1 MMHLL
6 PSSMGLQTIYRI
18 RPVVLVVMWFLFVTS
33 VLQAGGELR
42 RPFQG
47 IRNLGM
53 GNVGVAMSHD
63 ENALF
68 YNPAGLAAVDTT
80 IVSIPFVNEVSKDT
94 LSLTS
99 QVAKLGSDST
109 TADTVALA
117 LGKQIHYRNMTAL
130 NVIIPFG
137 SLMTFGAAA
146 GLETTIDL
154 SASNPVGIQFNYGMR
169 LDQIYNIGGGF
180 NLGRGRW
187 LIGVNV
193 EKYKRCDYPVKT
205 VAMSTLLNSSNIA
218 SDVGFCK
225 TDLMRD
231 GQTYGFG
238 FQNRMSSF
246 STLRMVWGMSV
257 RNLGGLKF
265 ARKDNET
272 NPLDQKAEYN
282 IGIAMTPFDSM
293 LFRNFYEIDIRDLTF
308 DHSDDAYC
316 TANKNSSDCNMK
328 RIHIGT
334 EFGFWPIDSG
344 ASALALRLGWNQG
357 YVSQGLEINPLIFF
371 RGLSIQY
378 ADYKVETGNSA
389 GDKPERRRTL
399 QVNLGF

>member
-1 MMHLL
+1 MIHLFRKYFKL
-6 PSSMGLQTIYRI
+6 RTSFRKLS
-18 RPVVLVVMWFLFVTS
+18 VFVLVVCS
-33 VLQAGGELR
+33 VSFEPDIQAGGELR

-47 IRNLGM
+47 VRNLGM
-53 GNVGVAMSHD
+53 GNVGVALSHD

-146 GLETTIDL
+146 GLETSIDL

-169 LDQIYNIGGGF
+169 LDQIYNIG
-180 NLGRGRW
+180 
-187 LIGVNV
+187 
-193 EKYKRCDYPVKT
+193 
-205 VAMSTLLNSSNIA
+205 
-218 SDVGFCK
+218 
-225 TDLMRD
+225 
-231 GQTYGFG
+231 
-238 FQNRMSSF
+238 
-246 STLRMVWGMSV
+246 
-257 RNLGGLKF
+257 
-265 ARKDNET
+265 
-272 NPLDQKAEYN
+272 
-282 IGIAMTPFDSM
+282 IAMTPFDG
-293 LFRNFYEIDIRDLTF
+293 LLLRNFYEIDIRDLTF
-308 DHSDDAYC
+308 EHSDDTYC
-316 TANKNSSDCNMK
+316 QKNKNSADCNMK

>member
-1 MMHLL
+1 MHLL

>member
-1 MMHLL
+1 MMYLL

>member
-1 MMHLL
+1 MHLL

-282 IGIAMTPFDSM
+282 IGISMTPFDSM

>member
-1 MMHLL
+1 MHLL

-205 VAMSTLLNSSNIA
+205 VAMSTLLNSSNIS

>member
-1 MMHLL
+1 
-6 PSSMGLQTIYRI
+6 MGLQTIYRI

>member
-1 MMHLL
+1 
-6 PSSMGLQTIYRI
+6 
-18 RPVVLVVMWFLFVTS
+18 MWFLFVTS

>member
-1 MMHLL
+1 MHLL

-205 VAMSTLLNSSNIA
+205 VAMSTLLNSSNIS

-265 ARKDNET
+265 ARKDDET

>member
-68 YNPAGLAAVDTT
+68 YNPAGLATVDTT

-94 LSLTS
+94 LSLAS

>member
-1 MMHLL
+1 MHLL

-154 SASNPVGIQFNYGMR
+154 TASNPVGIQFNYGMR

-265 ARKDNET
+265 ARKDDET

-293 LFRNFYEIDIRDLTF
+293 LFRNIYEIDIRDLTF

>member
-1 MMHLL
+1 MHLL

-272 NPLDQKAEYN
+272 NPLDQKADYN

>member
-1 MMHLL
+1 MIHLFRKYFKL
-6 PSSMGLQTIYRI
+6 RTSFRKLS
-18 RPVVLVVMWFLFVTS
+18 VFVLVVCSVSFVPDI
-33 VLQAGGELR
+33 QAGGELR

-47 IRNLGM
+47 VRNLGM
-53 GNVGVAMSHD
+53 GNVGVALSHD

-180 NLGRGRW
+180 SLDRGRW
-187 LIGVNV
+187 LIGLNV
-193 EKYKRCDYPVKT
+193 ENYKRCDYPVKT
-205 VAMSTLLNSSNIA
+205 VAMSTLLNSSNIS

-225 TDLMRD
+225 ADLMRD

-246 STLRMVWGMSV
+246 STLRLVWGMSV

-265 ARKDNET
+265 SRKDGET
-272 NPLDQKAEYN
+272 NPEDQKAEYN
-282 IGIAMTPFDSM
+282 IGIAMTPFDG
-293 LFRNFYEIDIRDLTF
+293 LLLRNFYEIDIRDLTF
-308 DHSDDAYC
+308 EHSDDTYC
-316 TANKNSSDCNMK
+316 QKNKNSADCNMK

>member
-6 PSSMGLQTIYRI
+6 PSSMGLKTIYRI
-18 RPVVLVVMWFLFVTS
+18 RPVVLVVMWFLFFTS

-94 LSLTS
+94 LSLAS

-180 NLGRGRW
+180 NFGRGRW

-293 LFRNFYEIDIRDLTF
+293 LFRNIYEIDIRDLTF

-378 ADYKVETGNSA
+378 ADYRVETGNSA

>member
-1 MMHLL
+1 
-6 PSSMGLQTIYRI
+6 MGIQPIYRI

-187 LIGVNV
+187 LIGAVPT
-193 EKYKRCDYPVKT
+193 R
-205 VAMSTLLNSSNIA
+205 
-218 SDVGFCK
+218 
-225 TDLMRD
+225 
-231 GQTYGFG
+231 
-238 FQNRMSSF
+238 
-246 STLRMVWGMSV
+246 LR
-257 RNLGGLKF
+257 
-265 ARKDNET
+265 
-272 NPLDQKAEYN
+272 
-282 IGIAMTPFDSM
+282 
-293 LFRNFYEIDIRDLTF
+293 
-308 DHSDDAYC
+308 
-316 TANKNSSDCNMK
+316 
-328 RIHIGT
+328 
-334 EFGFWPIDSG
+334 
-344 ASALALRLGWNQG
+344 
-357 YVSQGLEINPLIFF
+357 
-371 RGLSIQY
+371 
-378 ADYKVETGNSA
+378 
-389 GDKPERRRTL
+389 
-399 QVNLGF
+399 

>member
-293 LFRNFYEIDIRDLTF
+293 LFRNIYEIDIRDLTF

>member
-1 MMHLL
+1 MHLL

-117 LGKQIHYRNMTAL
+117 LGKQIHYRNMTVL

-205 VAMSTLLNSSNIA
+205 VAMSTLLNSSNIS

>member
-1 MMHLL
+1 MVC
-6 PSSMGLQTIYRI
+6 SVS
-18 RPVVLVVMWFLFVTS
+18 FVPD
-33 VLQAGGELR
+33 LQAGGELR

-80 IVSIPFVNEVSKDT
+80 IVSIPFVNELSNDT
-94 LSLTS
+94 TTILRDVQGLD
-99 QVAKLGSDST
+99 SDSKNS
-109 TADTVALA
+109 DYIELA
-117 LGKQIHYRNMTAL
+117 TGRQIHYRLMTAL

-137 SLMTFGAAA
+137 SLMTFGAAG
-146 GLETTIDL
+146 GLETSIDL
-154 SASNPVGIQFNYGMR
+154 SANNPVAINLTVGSRI
-169 LDQIYNIGGGF
+169 DQIYNVGAGF
-180 NLGRGRW
+180 SLGRGRW
-187 LIGVNV
+187 LLGFNV
-193 EKYKRCDYPVKT
+193 EKYRRCDVPNT
-205 VAMSTLLNSSNIA
+205 ALSLGSLLDNSTTISTCEKKML
-218 SDVGFCK
+218 
-225 TDLMRD
+225 RD

-246 STLRMVWGMSV
+246 STLRLVWGMSV

-265 ARKDNET
+265 SRNDNET
-272 NPLDQKAEYN
+272 NPIDQKAEYN
-282 IGIAMTPFDSM
+282 IGIAMTPFEGM
-293 LFRNFYEIDIRDLTF
+293 LLRNIYEINIRDITF
-308 DHSDDAYC
+308 EHSDDTYC
-316 TANKNSSDCNMK
+316 QKNKNSSDCNMK
-328 RIHIGT
+328 RLHIGT

-344 ASALALRLGWNQG
+344 ASALAIRLGWNQG
-357 YVSQGLEINPLIFF
+357 YVSKGLEINPLIFF

-389 GDKPERRRTL
+389 GDKPERRKTL

>member
-205 VAMSTLLNSSNIA
+205 VAMSTLLNSSNIS

>member
-1 MMHLL
+1 MHLL

-265 ARKDNET
+265 ARKDDET

-293 LFRNFYEIDIRDLTF
+293 LFRNIYEIDIRDLTF

>member
-180 NLGRGRW
+180 NFGRGRW

>member
-1 MMHLL
+1 
-6 PSSMGLQTIYRI
+6 MGLQTIYRI

-117 LGKQIHYRNMTAL
+117 LGKQIHYRNMTVL

>member
-1 MMHLL
+1 MHLL

-137 SLMTFGAAA
+137 SLMTFGAAT

-205 VAMSTLLNSSNIA
+205 VAMSTLLNSSNIS

>member
-1 MMHLL
+1 
-6 PSSMGLQTIYRI
+6 
-18 RPVVLVVMWFLFVTS
+18 MWFLFVTS

-180 NLGRGRW
+180 NFGRGRW

-293 LFRNFYEIDIRDLTF
+293 LFRNIYEIDIRDLTF

>member
-137 SLMTFGAAA
+137 SLMTFGAAT

-265 ARKDNET
+265 ARKDDET

>member
-18 RPVVLVVMWFLFVTS
+18 RPVVLVVMWFLFFIS

-53 GNVGVAMSHD
+53 GNVGVAMSQD

-94 LSLTS
+94 LSLAS

-180 NLGRGRW
+180 NFGRGRW

-328 RIHIGT
+328 RIHLGT

-399 QVNLGF
+399 QVILGF

>member
-1 MMHLL
+1 MHLL

-137 SLMTFGAAA
+137 SLMTFGAAT

-265 ARKDNET
+265 ARKDDET

-293 LFRNFYEIDIRDLTF
+293 LFRNIYEIDIRDLTF

>member
-1 MMHLL
+1 MHLL

-169 LDQIYNIGGGF
+169 LDQIYNIGSGF

>member
-1 MMHLL
+1 MIHLFRKYFKIR
-6 PSSMGLQTIYRI
+6 SSFRKLS
-18 RPVVLVVMWFLFVTS
+18 VFVLMVCFVS
-33 VLQAGGELR
+33 FVPDLQAGGELR

-99 QVAKLGSDST
+99 QIQNLSSSS

-117 LGKQIHYRNMTAL
+117 LDKQIHYRNMTAL

-137 SLMTFGAAA
+137 SLMTFGTA
-146 GLETTIDL
+146 GGVETTIDL
-154 SASNPVGIQFNYGMR
+154 SASNPVGIQLNYGMR
-169 LDQIYNIGGGF
+169 LDQIINIGAGF
-180 NLGRGRW
+180 SLGRGRW
-187 LIGVNV
+187 LLGVNA
-193 EKYKRCDYPVKT
+193 EQYQRCDYPVT
-205 VAMSTLLNSSNIA
+205 TIAMSKLLNSSNLA
-218 SDVGFCK
+218 DDVGFCK
-225 TDLMRD
+225 TNLLRK

-246 STLRMVWGMSV
+246 STLRLVWGMSV

-265 ARKDNET
+265 ARNDNET
-272 NPLDQKAEYN
+272 NPVDQKAEYN
-282 IGIAMTPFDSM
+282 IGIAMTPFDGM
-293 LFRNFYEIDIRDLTF
+293 LLRNFYEIDIRDLTF
-308 DHSDDAYC
+308 EHSDDPYC
-316 TANKNSSDCNMK
+316 QANKSSSDCNMK
-328 RIHIGT
+328 RLHIGT

-344 ASALALRLGWNQG
+344 ASALAIRLGWNQG
-357 YVSQGLEINPLIFF
+357 YVSTGLEINPLIFF

-378 ADYKVETGNSA
+378 ADYKVETGNAA

>member
-1 MMHLL
+1 MHLL

-265 ARKDNET
+265 ARKDDET

>member
-117 LGKQIHYRNMTAL
+117 LGKQIHYRNMTVL

-265 ARKDNET
+265 ARKDGET

>member
-265 ARKDNET
+265 ARKDDET

>member
-1 MMHLL
+1 MHLL

-137 SLMTFGAAA
+137 SLMTFGAAT

>member
-1 MMHLL
+1 MHLL

-205 VAMSTLLNSSNIA
+205 IAMSTLLNSSNIA

>member
-117 LGKQIHYRNMTAL
+117 LGKQIHYRNMTVL

-205 VAMSTLLNSSNIA
+205 VAMSTLLNSSNIS

>member
-117 LGKQIHYRNMTAL
+117 LGKQIHYRNMTVL

-205 VAMSTLLNSSNIA
+205 VAMSTLLNSSNIS

-293 LFRNFYEIDIRDLTF
+293 LFRNIYEIDIRDLTF

>member
-1 MMHLL
+1 MHLL

-117 LGKQIHYRNMTAL
+117 LGKQIHYRNMTVL

>member
-137 SLMTFGAAA
+137 SLMTFGAAT

-293 LFRNFYEIDIRDLTF
+293 LFRNIYEIDIRDLTF

>member
-1 MMHLL
+1 MHLL

-225 TDLMRD
+225 TELMRD